1 MNAIQR
7 NQLRLRAAIFPDASI
22 NTQFYIAIEL
32 MAQLVMVMPAARTV
46 ATLAKV
52 SGHKA
57 SAIRPVL
64 EILAEC
70 GLVNGDIHQKDSW
83 LCGSWLGNLTLAH
96 IYNCFYLAAEKS
108 ASAIENVTDAAG
120 ITEQNSYASL
130 RLSDAKKNSLDL
142 LMMQVKITVNNA
154 VLQQLEQFDLERL
167 RGLAPSGCFRSHHG
181 RPRSYIPEP
190 C

>member
-1 MNAIQR
+1 MNSIQR

-32 MAQLVMVMPAARTV
+32 MAQLVMIMPAGKTITA
-46 ATLAKV
+46 LAKAT
-52 SGHKA
+52 GNKA
-57 SAIRPVL
+57 AAIKPVL
-64 EILAEC
+64 EILGEC
-70 GLVNGDIHQKDSW
+70 GMVSCDTNQKDSW
-83 LCGSWLGNLTLAH
+83 LCGSWHGNLTLAH
-96 IYNCFYLAAEKS
+96 IYNCFYLVAEKS
-108 ASAIENVTDAAG
+108 ASATEHLTDAAG
-120 ITEQNSYASL
+120 IAEMNSHANM

-167 RGLAPSGCFRSHHG
+167 RGLAPSGCFHSHHG